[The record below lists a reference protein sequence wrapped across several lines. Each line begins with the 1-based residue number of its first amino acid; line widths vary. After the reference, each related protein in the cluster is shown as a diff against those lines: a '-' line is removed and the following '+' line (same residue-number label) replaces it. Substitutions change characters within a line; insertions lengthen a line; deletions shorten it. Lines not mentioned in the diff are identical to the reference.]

1 MPEDKTLWYLGGI
14 CQQACATGNTPDRGE
29 VLTLR
34 VPLLQY
40 SSNSQTSL
48 A

>member
-1 MPEDKTLWYLGGI
+1 MVFGFASMLATVESTSGGVEK
-14 CQQACATGNTPDRGE
+14 Q
-29 VLTLR
+29 TLR